1 MKKEKIIPG
10 IYLLSVIILLLFD
23 NKILFYIALF
33 GILISCT
40 FMIKKFKNQKYEI
53 YSLINRK
60 RWKILY
66 ILPRKL

>member
-40 FMIKKFKNQKYEI
+40 FMIKKFKNQEKK
-53 YSLINRK
+53 N
-60 RWKILY
+60 KI
-66 ILPRKL
+66 